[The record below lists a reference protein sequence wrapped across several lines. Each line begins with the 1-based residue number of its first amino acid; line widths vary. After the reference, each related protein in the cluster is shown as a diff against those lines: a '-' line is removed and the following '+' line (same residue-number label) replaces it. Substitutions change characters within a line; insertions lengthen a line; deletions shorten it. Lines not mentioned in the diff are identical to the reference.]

1 MEKKRCIKLLSV
13 ILSLCLLVLCLSPVI
28 GCCHN
33 CSDDDCVICRAVC
46 AVSRLMKTA
55 GVFSAIYALTLYIN
69 SARISGQKKAGTVTA
84 PSPVELHTVIL
95 S

>member
-1 MEKKRCIKLLSV
+1 
-13 ILSLCLLVLCLSPVI
+13 
-28 GCCHN
+28 
-33 CSDDDCVICRAVC
+33 
-46 AVSRLMKTA
+46 MKTA